1 MLISRNVSVH
11 IFTAWG
17 FIPERIHSAMARAE
31 VGGSQG
37 SSGLDTVEFKL
48 IVTGPVALRKE
59 LNCSRKY

>member
-11 IFTAWG
+11 ISTAWG
-17 FIPERIHSAMARAE
+17 NSPKRIHSAMARAE

>member
-11 IFTAWG
+11 ISTAWG
-17 FIPERIHSAMARAE
+17 TIPERIHSAMARAE

-48 IVTGPVALRKE
+48 IVTGPVAL
-59 LNCSRKY
+59 

>member
-17 FIPERIHSAMARAE
+17 TFPERIHSAMARAE